1 MSMSDARMFAD
12 LTARVTA
19 LEEHV
24 RELTE
29 RSTELG
35 DRVFGKDVHEEV
47 MGPPPDMAARDG
59 LRTLLKEQATRVLQ
73 EGKPATGGSP
83 KPPEGG
89 KPPEG
94 EVASSVDVKPEAA
107 AEDLASDPVLKDRL
121 AALQGGEAAK
131 PAAPKK

>member
-12 LTARVTA
+12 LTARVTK

-73 EGKPATGGSP
+73 EVKPAA
-83 KPPEGG
+83 GG
-89 KPPEG
+89 KPSPEG

>member
-24 RELTE
+24 LELTE
-29 RSTELG
+29 RSIELG

-47 MGPPPDMAARDG
+47 MGPPPDTAARDG
-59 LRTLLKEQATRVLQ
+59 LRTLLKEQGTRVGELGRLLQ
-73 EGKPATGGSP
+73 ERQPATGGVP
-83 KPPEGG
+83 

-94 EVASSVDVKPEAA
+94 EVASSVDLKPEATV
-107 AEDLASDPVLKDRL
+107 EDLAADPVLKDRL

-131 PAAPKK
+131 PAPKK

>member
-24 RELTE
+24 LELTE

-35 DRVFGKDVHEEV
+35 DRVFGRDVHEEV
-47 MGPPPDMAARDG
+47 MGPPPDLAARDG

-73 EGKPATGGSP
+73 EVKPATGEHP
-83 KPPEGG
+83 I
-89 KPPEG
+89 
-94 EVASSVDVKPEAA
+94 ASSVDLKPEAA
-107 AEDLASDPVLKDRL
+107 AEDLAADPVLKDRL
-121 AALQGGEAAK
+121 AALQGGEASK
-131 PAAPKK
+131 PAPKK